1 MMAIHR
7 AAGEVV
13 LLSKYVVVSNMFIFT
28 PNQKGFHSL
37 QFDVRRFFRWVGE
50 KPPTSQCIL
59 ICNVKVL
66 GSCFV

>member
-1 MMAIHR
+1 MAIHR
-7 AAGEVV
+7 AAGEVF
-13 LLSKYVVVSNMFIFT
+13 LLSNYVVVSNMFIFAPRT
-28 PNQKGFHSL
+28 LGFHD
-37 QFDVRRFFRWVGE
+37 FRRFFRWVGE